1 METAIV
7 LVDCDPDAVATLGP
21 QMAEIDGIAEVY
33 SVAGE
38 ADLVAI
44 LRTNDHEEIATIV
57 TERIA
62 KLPGL
67 RDTRTL
73 IAYRQY
79 DPTLG
84 SF

>member
-7 LVDCDPDAVATLGP
+7 LVECDPDAVASLGP
-21 QMAEIDGIAEVY
+21 ALAGIDGIAEVY
-33 SVAGE
+33 SVAGD

-44 LRTNDHEEIATIV
+44 LRTNDHEQIATIV
-57 TERIA
+57 TEQIGR
-62 KLPGL
+62 LPGI

-79 DPTLG
+79 DAKSVG
-84 SF
+84 F